1 MIGDIGAVILCIGLA
16 MEVIGAL
23 LMLIELLL
31 W

>member
-1 MIGDIGAVILCIGLA
+1 MIGNIGAVILCIGLV
-16 MEVIGAL
+16 MEVVGAL